1 MGAYAWISEHDD
13 CSRLGQAIDSLLL
26 SFKSLEERSR
36 IELLALGAAQ
46 LIMVKE
52 KMHFQVLFFA
62 EVQFFIAPSAVR
74 LQLLQYN
81 FLFFHQNFLEE
92 FLGLISTHVL
102 RNPSKHTHTGFKAIL
117 SSFHFF

>member
-1 MGAYAWISEHDD
+1 MGAYACISEYDD

-52 KMHFQVLFFA
+52 KMHFQVLFF
-62 EVQFFIAPSAVR
+62 R
-74 LQLLQYN
+74 
-81 FLFFHQNFLEE
+81 
-92 FLGLISTHVL
+92 
-102 RNPSKHTHTGFKAIL
+102 
-117 SSFHFF
+117 